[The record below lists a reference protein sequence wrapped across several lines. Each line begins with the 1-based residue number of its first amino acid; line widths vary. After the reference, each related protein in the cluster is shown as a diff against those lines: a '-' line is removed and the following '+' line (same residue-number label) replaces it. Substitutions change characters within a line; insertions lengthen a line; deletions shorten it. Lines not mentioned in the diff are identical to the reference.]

1 MLDGD
6 STTLPIIFEDKY
18 QVTWRI
24 LNCGTDEK
32 GIMYVLHC
40 PGLHEFVAV
49 WTLKVLK
56 KDQYHA

>member
-49 WTLKVLK
+49 WTLKVL
-56 KDQYHA
+56 